1 MRSVRRSTFY
11 IGMTA
16 FCLIWIYPF
25 LWMVSASFKT
35 QGEFFKNGLSLIPE
49 HFTFENII
57 RAWNEANFEQYFL
70 NSVVITVG
78 TIIIV
83 LLSTATCGYVLGRY
97 SFRGKKIVYALLI
110 ASMFV
115 PTEFA
120 IIPIYDLI
128 KSMGLMNTRFGVILA
143 ESGGNHIIFIL
154 LFATFFAKIPKEL
167 EEAALMDGSG
177 FFQTFFTV
185 MLPLA
190 KPVIGSVVI
199 MQFIWSW
206 NSFLMPLILT
216 LNAPDARPLSVGLYA
231 LRGENIVDWTGIAAG
246 GTIAI
251 VPIVVI
257 FLCLQRYF
265 VDGIAGSVKG

>member
-1 MRSVRRSTFY
+1 MRTAKKSSFY
-11 IGMTA
+11 FGMTA

-25 LWMVSASFKT
+25 LWMVSASFKS
-35 QGEFFKNGLSLIPE
+35 QNEFFKNGLSLIPE

-57 RAWNEANFEQYFL
+57 RAWNEANFEQYFF
-70 NSVVITVG
+70 NSVLITVG
-78 TIIIV
+78 TIVIV
-83 LLSTATCGYVLGRY
+83 LISTATCGYVLGRY
-97 SFRGKKIVYALLI
+97 SFRGKKLVYALLI
-110 ASMFV
+110 SSMFV

-128 KSMGLMNTRFGVILA
+128 KSLGLMNTRLGVILA

-167 EEAALMDGSG
+167 EEAVLMDGSG
-177 FFQTFFTV
+177 FFRTFFTV

-190 KPVIGSVVI
+190 KPVIGSVMI

-251 VPIVVI
+251 VPIIVI

>member
-1 MRSVRRSTFY
+1 MAIFRKSIFYVIMSV
-11 IGMTA
+11 

-25 LWMVSASFKT
+25 LWMVSASFKS
-35 QGEFFKNGLSLIPE
+35 QNEFFTNGLSLIPKS
-49 HFTFENII
+49 FTFENII
-57 RAWNEANFEQYFL
+57 RAWNEANFEQYFI

-78 TIIIV
+78 TIVIV
-83 LLSTATCGYVLGRY
+83 LFTTATCGYALGRY
-97 SFRGKKIVYALLI
+97 DFKGKKVVYLLLI

-115 PTEFA
+115 PMEFA

-128 KSMGLMNTRFGVILA
+128 KAMGLMNTRLGVILA

-167 EEAALMDGSG
+167 EEAAVMDGSG
-177 FFQTFFTV
+177 FFRTFFTV
-185 MLPLA
+185 MLPLS
-190 KPVIGSVVI
+190 KPVVGSVVI

-206 NSFLMPLILT
+206 NSFLLPLILT
-216 LNAPDARPLSVGLYA
+216 LNEPDARPLSVGLYA

-251 VPIVVI
+251 LPIIVI
-257 FLCLQRYF
+257 FLLLQRYF